1 MKDLPVEEARARML
15 AGIEAPAAESVELA
29 QAIGRVLAEP
39 VTAVRAQPPF
49 DASAMDGWAVSGPG
63 ERFEI
68 MGESAAGQGYG
79 RRLEPGQA
87 VRIFTGAPVPPGATR
102 VVLQEVAERQDGW
115 VRTPP
120 AEVFRRRG
128 FPDAKAETVRNYWNQ
143 PDAKIIDRRKKAI
156 AAYPRSA
163 IGTSAS
169 AEDTRETE
177 VSTLV
182 TEDVERPGPTIPG
195 YIV

>member
-1 MKDLPVEEARARML
+1 MLPSVTESYQELRSELLALAARPIESNSLRRAVQLSRAEIKAAR
-15 AGIEAPAAESVELA
+15 
-29 QAIGRVLAEP
+29 
-39 VTAVRAQPPF
+39 
-49 DASAMDGWAVSGPG
+49 DG
-63 ERFEI
+63 
-68 MGESAAGQGYG
+68 
-79 RRLEPGQA
+79 
-87 VRIFTGAPVPPGATR
+87 
-102 VVLQEVAERQDGW
+102 GW
-115 VRTPP
+115 TWEKI